1 MSSVIEPADRG
12 IAPVAGVL
20 LLAIVVVLGG
30 GVATVAFA
38 VDAPA
43 EPTPTAVLSLSATG
57 DQVTVDHRGGD
68 AIDVTAATVRVRV
81 DGDPLDRQPPVP
93 FFSAVGFRSGPN
105 GPFNAASDGVWRVGE
120 TASFRVAGTN
130 DPTLS
135 PGRTVTVTVAVD
147 GRTVATLETTV
158 EPR

>member
-1 MSSVIEPADRG
+1 MPPVIEPADRG

-43 EPTPTAVLSLSATG
+43 EPAPTAMLSLSATG
-57 DQVTVDHRGGD
+57 DQVAVDHRGGD
-68 AIDVTAATVRVRV
+68 AIDVAAATVRVRV

-93 FFSAVGFRSGPN
+93 FFSAVGFRSGPD
-105 GPFNAASDGVWRVGE
+105 GPFNAASDNVWRVGE

-135 PGRTVTVTVAVD
+135 PGGTVTVTIAVD

-158 EPR
+158 EPD